1 MLAEDIKKAWRNG
14 ASAYAHRAII
24 EKALR
29 ENERVQLSP
38 QALETLL
45 SPAWRQ
51 EVELFAVPLVDGSE
65 PKGFCSW
72 FLETQ
77 RELLLER
84 LHRLPESG
92 WEEKQNK
99 IIAKIRILDEI
110 GDALYE

>member
-1 MLAEDIKKAWRNG
+1 MFAERLKKAERN
-14 ASAYAHRAII
+14 AHEHRALI

-45 SPAWRQ
+45 SQAWRS
-51 EVELFAVPLVDGSE
+51 VAHWFAVPLVDGSE
-65 PKGFCSW
+65 PKGFCWW
-72 FLETQ
+72 FLNEQ

-92 WEEKQNK
+92 WEGEQDK
-99 IIAKIRILDEI
+99 IIGEIRIIEEI
-110 GDALYE
+110 EDAL